1 MSHPRP
7 RVASR
12 PPEATPPLARSQA
25 PTVAIDA
32 HDARMPMLHGS
43 GVYARHLI
51 QALRA
56 RPEDDVRYAFVERTG
71 GGPELLWEQVRL
83 PRTLRR
89 LRPALVHAPN
99 CFLPL
104 RRPCPGVVTVHDLAF
119 DVHREDFPGPRSAE
133 RVISV
138 SAFTAAD
145 VCRRYDVAPDRVRVV
160 PLAPALPE
168 GSLAPPPG
176 PYLLA
181 VGDLRPKKDLGT
193 LVRSWRTLRDD
204 GLPHRLILAGQDF
217 GEAGRLARLAGG
229 APLELPGFVTDAQL
243 DALLRGAEALIHP
256 GLYEGFGLIVV
267 EAMARG
273 CPVVLAQAGA
283 LPETAGDAALYF
295 APRDH
300 AALAAQ
306 IRALVED
313 RATRE
318 QLVSRGRARAG
329 SLSWTATAAAT
340 EAVYLELL

>member
-1 MSHPRP
+1 
-7 RVASR
+7 
-12 PPEATPPLARSQA
+12 
-25 PTVAIDA
+25 VAIDA

-119 DVHREDFPGPRSAE
+119 EVHREDFPGRTGWKYRTFTRRSARSAE

-193 LVRSWRTLRDD
+193 LVQAWRTLRDD

-243 DALLRGAEALIHP
+243 DALLPDRGGGHGPRLPGRPRPSRGAA
-256 GLYEGFGLIVV
+256 GD
-267 EAMARG
+267 RG
-273 CPVVLAQAGA
+273 RCGA
-283 LPETAGDAALYF
+283 LLRPSGPGGA
-295 APRDH
+295 
-300 AALAAQ
+300 
-306 IRALVED
+306 
-313 RATRE
+313 
-318 QLVSRGRARAG
+318 GRADSGAG
-329 SLSWTATAAAT
+329 RGSGHP
-340 EAVYLELL
+340 